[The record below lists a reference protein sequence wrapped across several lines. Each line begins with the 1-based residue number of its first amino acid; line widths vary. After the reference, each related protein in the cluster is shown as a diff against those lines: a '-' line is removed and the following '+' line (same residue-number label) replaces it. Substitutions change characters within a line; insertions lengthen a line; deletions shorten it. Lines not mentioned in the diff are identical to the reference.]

1 MADTIENARKAF
13 IETFRQYKNSIY
25 LYSLK
30 MLGDKDSAGDISQE
44 VFFRLYTRQTE
55 NRAIGDVKSWLFIVA
70 RNLCLNYIR
79 DHKRTSS
86 LDAVTD
92 NAGVA
97 TGTEEEQL
105 RQLRRALL
113 SLEPKYRETLILK
126 EYQGFSYSEIAEIT
140 GTTIPAIRSLLYKAR
155 LQLKDAYKKNIIVR

>member
-1 MADTIENARKAF
+1 MAGSIENVRKAF

-25 LYSLK
+25 LYALK
-30 MLGDKDSAGDISQE
+30 MLGDKDSAGDVSQE
-44 VFFRLYTRQTE
+44 VFLRLYSRQAEDQT
-55 NRAIGDVKSWLFIVA
+55 IGDVKSWLFVVA
-70 RNLCLNYIR
+70 RNLCLNHIR
-79 DHKRTSS
+79 DHKRITS
-86 LDAVTD
+86 LDADTD
-92 NAGVA
+92 NAGAA
-97 TGTEEEQL
+97 TGTEGEQL
-105 RQLRRALL
+105 RLLRRALL